1 MNIDIFL
8 KEAKKRK
15 IKFTVIS
22 GSKLG
27 YTAPKSTVT
36 EKFKKYLDKNKV
48 EIIDALLAQNSSNEP
63 VLFEELTKG
72 YVNEKLLSF
81 GLTKDDILGV
91 NDPALKLDEEE
102 LQEIRSCKRLFDIWT
117 NHVYRHKQLKALELA
132 KQKQPEEYDL
142 NATLDSLPFKDKC
155 KFIEHVLTIF
165 KKFFFGKQYAG
176 QKPNI
181 MFIEIWSQANK
192 DLTLKQIFEA
202 SALIISEGKE
212 AKKYDNREQ
221 FKYLSEL
228 SENAAKFREVSN
240 E

>member
-27 YTAPKSTVT
+27 YTAPKNIVT

-48 EIIDALLAQNSSNEP
+48 EIIDALMAQSSSNDP
-63 VLFEELTKG
+63 VLFEELTKA
-72 YVNEKLLSF
+72 YVNEKLLSL
-81 GLTKDDILGV
+81 GLTRDDILGI
-91 NDPALKLDEEE
+91 NDPVLKLDEEE

-117 NHVYRHKQLKALELA
+117 NHVVLFEGLTKAYVDE
-132 KQKQPEEYDL
+132 QKQTEEYDL
-142 NATLDSLPFKDKC
+142 NSTLDSLPFEDKF
-155 KFIEHVLTIF
+155 KFIEHVLITF
-165 KKFFFGKQYAG
+165 KKFFLDDQYAG